1 MSQPSRLFAL
11 RPIAAALASATAFAL
26 AASLPAV
33 AQIPQPST
41 DTQALLDAAKRAPRN
56 DLLQIY
62 REALANDATYAA
74 SRYQQQAAQ
83 ERVPQARSGLL
94 PNLGATGR
102 TDLNRYDSSEPDIT
116 NSYNVYGGG
125 LNLTVPVYRPQNWE
139 ALEQAKISVMTADL
153 TLQQSTQ
160 DLALRVSTAYF
171 NVLAARDQLIALE
184 AAKKATLEQLQQA
197 KREFEVGTKTIID
210 TNEAQA
216 RYDQIVAQEQVAL
229 GTLLVRRSEL
239 QTIIGRDLG
248 TLAPLRDRPNLML
261 PQPADLAQWVRSAED
276 TSYAVQIARGNYEIA
291 TREVQRQRDGHKPTL
306 DLVGGYNVSK
316 FNGTQSNEFINPR
329 INTGTVGLQLN
340 VPIYQGGLVQSRVR
354 EALSLQDRSNAELES
369 ARRSSANAARDAYTG
384 VNFGLAQVRALE
396 SAEVSARTQLDST
409 QLGYQVGVRILLD
422 VLNATT
428 QLVQTQRDLKR
439 ARYDFLLAAL
449 RLKASSGRID
459 GGGHRRHQCPA
470 RQGRADHR
478 AGRERAGP
486 WSELVRAARAAAGS
500 HLGEGRND
508 FDNAELGT
516 DGCARGQADQ
526 RYGAE
531 VRQGEARQA
540 RLALIRPCLDQGHDV
555 SQRPVGGAAM
565 LAGEAQRRCAHAGTA
580 VCIAG
585 DLPHRL
591 DGSRRV
597 LRAHGR
603 ARADRIVGR
612 LGKVEGVR
620 SDHHRD
626 SHPTRLDEV
635 VTAKRQ
641 QAAADERDMGRR
653 VVHRHFAHRVAQ
665 QNGCGVHAAR
675 RRAPVCQGRATQY
688 GSAAR
693 LDQAG
698 HVIEALRMPR
708 DQDHERFAGAMR
720 RRPRPGRRAAS
731 LLRPRAWSRTAG
743 PVGRLQRPGTL
754 GRARPASDRA

>member
-11 RPIAAALASATAFAL
+11 RPIAAALASATALAL
-26 AASLPAV
+26 AAAQPAV

-41 DTQALLDAAKRAPRN
+41 DTQAMLDAAKRAPRN

-74 SRYQQQAAQ
+74 ARYQQQAAQ
-83 ERVPQARSGLL
+83 ERVPQARSSLL
-94 PNLGATGR
+94 PNLGLTGR
-102 TDLNRYDSSEPDIT
+102 TDLNRYDSTEPDIT

-125 LNLTVPVYRPQNWE
+125 VNLTVPVYRPQNWE

-248 TLAPLRDRPNLML
+248 TLAPLRDRPNLAP

-291 TREVQRQRDGHKPTL
+291 TREVQRQRDGYKPTL

-340 VPIYQGGLVQSRVR
+340 LPIYQGGLVQSRVR

-449 RLKASSGRID
+449 RLKASSGALTEDDIAGINALLDKAEPITVPDVNAPVR
-459 GGGHRRHQCPA
+459 GPTSSVPSAQPPA
-470 RQGRADHR
+470 RT
-478 AGRERAGP
+478 
-486 WSELVRAARAAAGS
+486 SARDGTTSAPAGS
-500 HLGEGRND
+500 
-508 FDNAELGT
+508 T
-516 DGCARGQADQ
+516 TT
-526 RYGAE
+526 
-531 VRQGEARQA
+531 
-540 RLALIRPCLDQGHDV
+540 
-555 SQRPVGGAAM
+555 AAP
-565 LAGEAQRRCAHAGTA
+565 AAKPTSATA
-580 VCIAG
+580 PKSAKSK
-585 DLPHRL
+585 P
-591 DGSRRV
+591 
-597 LRAHGR
+597 
-603 ARADRIVGR
+603 
-612 LGKVEGVR
+612 
-620 SDHHRD
+620 
-626 SHPTRLDEV
+626 
-635 VTAKRQ
+635 AKR
-641 QAAADERDMGRR
+641 
-653 VVHRHFAHRVAQ
+653 V
-665 QNGCGVHAAR
+665 
-675 RRAPVCQGRATQY
+675 
-688 GSAAR
+688 
-693 LDQAG
+693 
-698 HVIEALRMPR
+698 
-708 DQDHERFAGAMR
+708 
-720 RRPRPGRRAAS
+720 
-731 LLRPRAWSRTAG
+731 
-743 PVGRLQRPGTL
+743 
-754 GRARPASDRA
+754 

>member
-1 MSQPSRLFAL
+1 MFAL
-11 RPIAAALASATAFAL
+11 RPIAAALASATALAL
-26 AASLPAV
+26 ATSQPAV
-33 AQIPQPST
+33 AQVPQPST
-41 DTQALLDAAKRAPRN
+41 DTQAMLDAAKRAPRN

-74 SRYQQQAAQ
+74 ARYQQQAAQ
-83 ERVPQARSGLL
+83 ERVPQARSSLL

-102 TDLNRYDSSEPDIT
+102 TDLNRYDSTEPDIT

-449 RLKASSGRID
+449 RLKASSGALTEDDIAGINALLDKAEPITVPDVNAPVR
-459 GGGHRRHQCPA
+459 GPTSSVPPA
-470 RQGRADHR
+470 RTSAKDGATST
-478 AGRERAGP
+478 P
-486 WSELVRAARAAAGS
+486 PSSTSTAAPLAKPTSTTAPKS
-500 HLGEGRND
+500 
-508 FDNAELGT
+508 
-516 DGCARGQADQ
+516 AR
-526 RYGAE
+526 
-531 VRQGEARQA
+531 
-540 RLALIRPCLDQGHDV
+540 
-555 SQRPVGGAAM
+555 SK
-565 LAGEAQRRCAHAGTA
+565 
-580 VCIAG
+580 
-585 DLPHRL
+585 
-591 DGSRRV
+591 S
-597 LRAHGR
+597 
-603 ARADRIVGR
+603 
-612 LGKVEGVR
+612 
-620 SDHHRD
+620 
-626 SHPTRLDEV
+626 
-635 VTAKRQ
+635 AKR
-641 QAAADERDMGRR
+641 
-653 VVHRHFAHRVAQ
+653 
-665 QNGCGVHAAR
+665 
-675 RRAPVCQGRATQY
+675 T
-688 GSAAR
+688 
-693 LDQAG
+693 
-698 HVIEALRMPR
+698 
-708 DQDHERFAGAMR
+708 
-720 RRPRPGRRAAS
+720 
-731 LLRPRAWSRTAG
+731 
-743 PVGRLQRPGTL
+743 
-754 GRARPASDRA
+754 

>member
-11 RPIAAALASATAFAL
+11 RPIAAALASATALAL
-26 AASLPAV
+26 AAAQPAV

-41 DTQALLDAAKRAPRN
+41 DTQAMLDAAKRAPRN

-74 SRYQQQAAQ
+74 ARYQQQAAQ
-83 ERVPQARSGLL
+83 ERVPQARSSLL
-94 PNLGATGR
+94 PNLGLTGR
-102 TDLNRYDSSEPDIT
+102 TDLNRYDSTEPDIT

-125 LNLTVPVYRPQNWE
+125 VNLTVPVYRPQNWE

-248 TLAPLRDRPNLML
+248 TLAPLRDRPNLAP

-291 TREVQRQRDGHKPTL
+291 TREVQRQRDGYKPTL

-329 INTGTVGLQLN
+329 INSGTVGLQLN
-340 VPIYQGGLVQSRVR
+340 LPIYQGGLVQSRVR

-449 RLKASSGRID
+449 RLKASSGALTEDDIAGINALLDKAEPITVPDVNAPVR
-459 GGGHRRHQCPA
+459 GPTSSVPPAQPPA
-470 RQGRADHR
+470 RTSARDGTTSAP
-478 AGRERAGP
+478 ASSTP
-486 WSELVRAARAAAGS
+486 TAAPAAKPTSA
-500 HLGEGRND
+500 
-508 FDNAELGT
+508 
-516 DGCARGQADQ
+516 
-526 RYGAE
+526 
-531 VRQGEARQA
+531 
-540 RLALIRPCLDQGHDV
+540 
-555 SQRPVGGAAM
+555 
-565 LAGEAQRRCAHAGTA
+565 TA
-580 VCIAG
+580 PKSAKSK
-585 DLPHRL
+585 P
-591 DGSRRV
+591 
-597 LRAHGR
+597 
-603 ARADRIVGR
+603 
-612 LGKVEGVR
+612 
-620 SDHHRD
+620 
-626 SHPTRLDEV
+626 
-635 VTAKRQ
+635 AKR
-641 QAAADERDMGRR
+641 A
-653 VVHRHFAHRVAQ
+653 
-665 QNGCGVHAAR
+665 
-675 RRAPVCQGRATQY
+675 
-688 GSAAR
+688 
-693 LDQAG
+693 
-698 HVIEALRMPR
+698 
-708 DQDHERFAGAMR
+708 
-720 RRPRPGRRAAS
+720 
-731 LLRPRAWSRTAG
+731 
-743 PVGRLQRPGTL
+743 
-754 GRARPASDRA
+754 

>member
-26 AASLPAV
+26 ATSLPAV
-33 AQIPQPST
+33 AQTLQPNT
-41 DTQALLDAAKRAPRN
+41 DTQTLLEAAKRVPRN

-74 SRYQQQAAQ
+74 ARYQQQAAQ

-94 PNLGATGR
+94 PNVGLTGR
-102 TDLNRYDSSEPDIT
+102 TDLNRYESTEPDIT

-125 LNLTVPVYRPQNWE
+125 VNLTVPVYRPQNWE

-153 TLQQSTQ
+153 TLQQSSQ
-160 DLALRVSTAYF
+160 DLTLRVATAYF
-171 NVLAARDQLIALE
+171 NVLGARDQLIALE

-248 TLAPLRDRPNLML
+248 TLAPLRDRPNLTL
-261 PQPADLAQWVRSAED
+261 PQPADIMQWVRSAED

-306 DLVGGYNVSK
+306 DLVGGYNVNK

-329 INTGTVGLQLN
+329 INAGTVGLQLN
-340 VPIYQGGLVQSRVR
+340 VPIYQGGVVQSRVR

-369 ARRSSANAARDAYTG
+369 ARRNSANAARDAYTG

-428 QLVQTQRDLKR
+428 LLVQTQRDVKR

-449 RLKASSGRID
+449 RLKASSGALTEDDIAGINALLDKAEPITVPDVNVPPR
-459 GGGHRRHQCPA
+459 GPTSSVPPAQPPA
-470 RQGRADHR
+470 RTSAKDGTTSAP
-478 AGRERAGP
+478 ANSGP
-486 WSELVRAARAAAGS
+486 AAA
-500 HLGEGRND
+500 
-508 FDNAELGT
+508 
-516 DGCARGQADQ
+516 
-526 RYGAE
+526 
-531 VRQGEARQA
+531 
-540 RLALIRPCLDQGHDV
+540 P
-555 SQRPVGGAAM
+555 AAKPTST
-565 LAGEAQRRCAHAGTA
+565 TA
-580 VCIAG
+580 
-585 DLPHRL
+585 PK
-591 DGSRRV
+591 STTSN
-597 LRAHGR
+597 RA
-603 ARADRIVGR
+603 
-612 LGKVEGVR
+612 KGV
-620 SDHHRD
+620 
-626 SHPTRLDEV
+626 
-635 VTAKRQ
+635 
-641 QAAADERDMGRR
+641 
-653 VVHRHFAHRVAQ
+653 
-665 QNGCGVHAAR
+665 
-675 RRAPVCQGRATQY
+675 
-688 GSAAR
+688 
-693 LDQAG
+693 
-698 HVIEALRMPR
+698 
-708 DQDHERFAGAMR
+708 
-720 RRPRPGRRAAS
+720 
-731 LLRPRAWSRTAG
+731 
-743 PVGRLQRPGTL
+743 
-754 GRARPASDRA
+754 